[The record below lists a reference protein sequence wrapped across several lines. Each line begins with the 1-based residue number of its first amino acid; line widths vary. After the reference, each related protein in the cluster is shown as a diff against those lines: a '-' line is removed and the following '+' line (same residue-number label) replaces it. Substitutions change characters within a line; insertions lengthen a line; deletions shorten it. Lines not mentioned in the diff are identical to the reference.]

1 MKTVHIN
8 EYRNDDTSWKDE
20 ILRTLLNISNSLNII
35 ANGKN
40 FN

>member
-8 EYRNDDTSWKDE
+8 EYLNDDPSFQDE

-40 FN
+40 NS